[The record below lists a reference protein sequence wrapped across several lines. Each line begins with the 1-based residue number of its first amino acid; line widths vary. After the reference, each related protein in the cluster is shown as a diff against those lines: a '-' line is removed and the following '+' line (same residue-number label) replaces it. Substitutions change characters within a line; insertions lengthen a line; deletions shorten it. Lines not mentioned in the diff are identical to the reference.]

1 MAALCRSLQA
11 VTSAIV
17 KKQAL
22 AVIAGLLF
30 SVTFGVIDNGFLVM
44 GMAINPF
51 VDPHMDPILSGMWG
65 NTFSDFIGAVLGT
78 FVSWSFLKMFKVE
91 PKEYLLS
98 EVIGITL
105 GCLVP
110 IAVYTLFV

>member
-1 MAALCRSLQA
+1 MKKR
-11 VTSAIV
+11 AI
-17 KKQAL
+17 AI
-22 AVIAGLLF
+22 IAGFLF
-30 SVTFGVIDNGFLVM
+30 SIVFGIIDNGFLVL
-44 GMAINPF
+44 GMNANPF

-78 FVSWSFLKMFKVE
+78 AVSWSFLKIFKVE

-110 IAVYTLFV
+110 IAFYTLFH

>member
-1 MAALCRSLQA
+1 M
-11 VTSAIV
+11 
-17 KKQAL
+17 KKRAL
-22 AVIAGLLF
+22 AVIAGFMF
-30 SVTFGVIDNGFLVM
+30 SVTFGIIDNGFLVA
-44 GMAINPF
+44 GMELNPF

-65 NTFSDFIGAVLGT
+65 NTFSDFVGAVLGT
-78 FVSWSFLKMFKVE
+78 VVSWSFLKIFKVE

-110 IAVYTLFV
+110 IALYTLVQH